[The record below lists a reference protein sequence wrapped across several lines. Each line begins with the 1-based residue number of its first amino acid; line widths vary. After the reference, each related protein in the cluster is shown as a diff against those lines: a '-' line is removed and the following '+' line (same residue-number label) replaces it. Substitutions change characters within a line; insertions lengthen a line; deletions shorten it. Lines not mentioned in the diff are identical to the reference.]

1 MNAVLIL
8 LFGSLHVTDGALTY
22 LGLSLYGLVE
32 VNPMLLGVANQV
44 GLEGAIIGGKTLE
57 LAFAR
62 HLYRKRGTIFPQHP
76 SLTATM
82 VLAVL
87 FYMGVVANNAMLLF
101 GASHVKTMSL
111 N

>member
-22 LGLSLYGLVE
+22 LGMRLYGLVE

-44 GLEGAIIGGKTLE
+44 GLESAIIGGKTLE
-57 LAFAR
+57 IAFAR
-62 HLYRKRGTIFPQHP
+62 HLYRKRGTIFLHHP

-82 VLAVL
+82 VVAVL
-87 FYMGVVANNAMLLF
+87 FYMAVVTNNAILLF
-101 GASHVKTMSL
+101 GASHVKAVSL